1 MDYEASQTGPC
12 AKGAC
17 PAIAGYSSKRG
28 VYMGSTG
35 STVENKSILESGIFS
50 LPAVI
55 FSGICSILFAFMYF
69 PTYQHMW
76 GSWEAEDYNHCYL
89 IPVVVLYLLW
99 EKRTA
104 FRTASTTPSWFGLVS
119 LGIGV
124 ALFWL
129 GELGGEFYTLYIS
142 SWLVLVGILWTY
154 LGWNKLKV
162 IGFPLCFLITM
173 FPFPNFIN
181 NNLTLRLKLL
191 SSELG
196 VAMLRVYGMS
206 AYREGNVI
214 DVGFTKLQ
222 VVDACSGLRY
232 FLPLIVLGIL
242 LAYYFRAAMW
252 KRIALVLFAI
262 PLSVITNSLRIASVG
277 ILYRYWG
284 PVVVDGFFHDFSG
297 WFIFMAS
304 LAMMLA
310 FMWCLK
316 LIFPAPETAASYAV
330 ENDSVRTGVMRRVV
344 GVRYAIVLALPV
356 LLLLG
361 GTTLLAKN
369 VDFREKVPLRQP
381 FSSFPVHVGEWQGK
395 RQVMEKT
402 YLDVLDLSDYLLIDY
417 QNGRQQTVNFYVA
430 YNESQRGGKSSHS
443 PASCLPG
450 NGWNFKDSGITSVEL
465 PGGKVIKVQRAF
477 MDKNGEQLLAYYWF
491 PQRGRILHN
500 LFELKLFA
508 FWDAITARRTDGAL
522 VRIIT
527 SVRDSGNLIES
538 ESRLQGFIRAMLPVL
553 DQYLPG
559 KTVR

>member
-1 MDYEASQTGPC
+1 MS
-12 AKGAC
+12 
-17 PAIAGYSSKRG
+17 
-28 VYMGSTG
+28 STG
-35 STVENKSILESGIFS
+35 STVENNRVAQMGGFS
-50 LPAVI
+50 PPAVI
-55 FSGICSILFAFMYF
+55 YTGICLALFAWMYF
-69 PTYQHMW
+69 PAYQHMF
-76 GSWEAEDYNHCYL
+76 GQWEGEDYNHCYL

-104 FRTASTTPSWFGLVS
+104 FRIASTTPSWSGLVP

-142 SWLVLVGILWTY
+142 SWFVMVGMAWTY
-154 LGWNKLKV
+154 VGWNKLKV

-181 NNLTLRLKLL
+181 HNLTLRLKLV

-262 PLSVITNSLRIASVG
+262 PLSIITNSLRIASVG

-304 LAMMLA
+304 LVMMLA
-310 FMWCLK
+310 VMWCLK
-316 LIFPAPETAASYAV
+316 RIFPESETAACGEV
-330 ENDSVRTGVMRRVV
+330 ENGSVPTGVVKRGVGMR
-344 GVRYAIVLALPV
+344 YSIMLAVPAV
-356 LLLLG
+356 LLLG
-361 GTTLLAKN
+361 GTILLAKN
-369 VDFREKVPLRQP
+369 VDFREKIPLRQP
-381 FSSFPVHVGEWQGK
+381 FSMFPVHVGEWQGE
-395 RQVMEKT
+395 RQVMEKM
-402 YLDVLDLSDYLLIDY
+402 YLDELELSDYLLIDY
-417 QNGRQQTVNFYVA
+417 RNGQQQTVNFYVA

-443 PASCLPG
+443 PATCLPG
-450 NGWNFKDSGITSVEL
+450 NGWEFKDSGITSIKL

-477 MDKNGEQLLAYYWF
+477 MDKNGQQLLAYYWF

-508 FWDAITARRTDGAL
+508 FWDAIVARRTDGAL

-527 SVRDSGNLIES
+527 PVRDSGNLMES
-538 ESRLQGFIRAMLPVL
+538 ESRLQEFIRMMLPVL

-559 KTVR
+559 RTVR